1 MAIYVVR
8 TNIKSE
14 DKAERNLRDA
24 GFSTYAPW
32 QRFERLNRRKRVWVQ
47 HEMRLAPRY
56 LFLDTGSLERH
67 QTPWG
72 IIRACEGV
80 ESVLGIGG
88 LPMPLSDLRPRNA
101 PADFVTEVEALEA
114 IKAAERDFAFD
125 ETRAGKLHRREIG
138 KTKKE
143 TTRMKFPVGSKV
155 RISDGPFTSFNGE
168 VTNVNGR
175 GHISVLASIFGR
187 LTPVELEAGQVEAI
201 ASAA

>member
-14 DKAERNLRDA
+14 EKAERNLRAA

-32 QRFERLNRRKRVWVQ
+32 QRFERLNRRKKVWIQ

-56 LFLDTGSLERH
+56 LFLDTGDLRRDE
-67 QTPWG
+67 TPWG
-72 IIRACEGV
+72 VIRACEGV
-80 ESVLGIGG
+80 ESVLGVEG
-88 LPMPLSDLRPRNA
+88 RPVALNGVQA
-101 PADFVTEVEALEA
+101 QQLEA
-114 IKAAERDFAFD
+114 IKAAEADYAFD

-155 RISDGPFTSFNGE
+155 RISDGPFSSFNGE

-175 GHISVLASIFGR
+175 GHLTVLAFILGR
-187 LTPVELEAGQVEAI
+187 MTPVELEAGQVERLER
-201 ASAA
+201 AA

>member
-1 MAIYVVR
+1 MGQTSWYVIR

-14 DKAERNLRDA
+14 EKAERNLCRA
-24 GFSTYAPW
+24 GFRTYAPW
-32 QRFERLNRRKRVWVQ
+32 QKFERLNRRKRVWVQ

-56 LFLDTGSLERH
+56 LFLEVPAGDV
-67 QTPWG
+67 PWYV
-72 IIRACEGV
+72 IRACEGV
-80 ESVLGIGG
+80 ESVLGVEG
-88 LPMPLSDLRPRNA
+88 RPIRLNGVQTQQLN
-101 PADFVTEVEALEA
+101 D
-114 IKAAERDFAFD
+114 IMAAEADYAFD

-175 GHISVLASIFGR
+175 GHLLVMASLFGR
-187 LTPVELEAGQVEAI
+187 MTPVELEVGQVEAI

>member
-1 MAIYVVR
+1 MAWYVIR

-24 GFSTYAPW
+24 GFATYAPW
-32 QRFERLNRRKRVWVQ
+32 QKFERFNTRKKVWLQ
-47 HEMRLAPRY
+47 WAMRLAPRY
-56 LFLDTGSLERH
+56 LFLEAPDANV
-67 QTPWG
+67 PWYV
-72 IIRACEGV
+72 IRACEGV
-80 ESVLGIGG
+80 ESVLGINGT
-88 LPMPLSDLRPRNA
+88 PHRLSG
-101 PADFVTEVEALEA
+101 TEVAALDE
-114 IKAAERDFAFD
+114 IMAAEAGFVFD

>member
-1 MAIYVVR
+1 MATWFVVR

-14 DKAERNLRDA
+14 DKAERNLRAA
-24 GFSTYAPW
+24 GFHTYAPW
-32 QRFERLNRRKRVWVQ
+32 QKFERLNRRKRVWIEHQ
-47 HEMRLAPRY
+47 MRLAPRY
-56 LFLDTGSLERH
+56 VFVQAEMPVCDI
-67 QTPWG
+67 PWYAL
-72 IIRACEGV
+72 RACEGV
-80 ESVLGIGG
+80 ESILGING
-88 LPMPLSDLRPRNA
+88 MPHQLSAR
-101 PADFVTEVEALEA
+101 EVHSLEQ
-114 IKAAERDFAFD
+114 IMEAERGHVFD

-175 GHISVLASIFGR
+175 GHLLVMATIFGR
-187 LTPVELEAGQVEAI
+187 LTPVELGAEQVEAI

>member
-14 DKAERNLRDA
+14 AKAEDNLRRA

-32 QRFERLNRRKRVWVQ
+32 QKFERLNRRKRIWIQ

-56 LFLDTGSLERH
+56 LFLDTGDLPRN

-72 IIRACEGV
+72 VIRACEGV
-80 ESVLGIGG
+80 DRVLGYQG
-88 LPMPLSDLRPRNA
+88 LPIPLSGPDAEALAAIRNA
-101 PADFVTEVEALEA
+101 EA
-114 IKAAERDFAFD
+114 DFAFD

-138 KTKKE
+138 KTKRE

-155 RISDGPFTSFNGE
+155 RISDGTFTSFNGE
-168 VTNVNGR
+168 ITNVNGR
-175 GHISVLASIFGR
+175 GHLQVMIEIFGR
-187 LTPVELEAGQVEAI
+187 MTPVELAADQVEA
-201 ASAA
+201 A